1 MTYQEALKI
10 AYPLHEAL
18 YGKPR
23 DHQEWA
29 AGFNKRDTI
38 ARVLMEVFTN
48 QTTDETKT

>member
-10 AYPLHEAL
+10 AYPIHAAL

-29 AGFNKRDTI
+29 EGFNKRDVI
-38 ARVLMEVFTN
+38 ARELMKIYNCAE
-48 QTTDETKT
+48 